1 MSVSGSNPIHG
12 MAGLGNAQQQAVVG
26 KRASDASKMQRGGER
41 KVERSGDRVE
51 FEHADDRADDNSRDR
66 REHPKDQPPPER
78 LDVEG

>member
-12 MAGLGNAQQQAVVG
+12 MAGLGNAQRQAVTG
-26 KRASDASKMQRGGER
+26 KKPVDASSAKQSGER

-51 FEHADDRADDNSRDR
+51 FEHADERADDNSRDR
-66 REHPKDQPPPER
+66 REHPKDHPPPDR